1 MHEILVVFHVL
12 VCLALIGFVLIQ
24 HGKGA
29 DAGAAFGSGASATVF
44 GAQGSGNFLS
54 RITAILATLFFLTS
68 LTLAYFV
75 GQRLE
80 KSSVMDSLS
89 LPMPPK
95 KEEVVPAQT
104 PPPTDLPPVSDLPPV
119 QNSSPDSTVPKP
131 APLPNQGTNQSAP
144 SAAPTAPPIQA
155 TPPAEA
161 PVAPESTP
169 SQ

>member
-1 MHEILVVFHVL
+1 MHEILIVFHVL
-12 VCLALIGFVLIQ
+12 VCIALIGFVLIQ

-54 RITAILATLFFLTS
+54 RITAILAALFFLTS

-80 KSSVMDSLS
+80 KSSVMDNLPLS
-89 LPMPPK
+89 LPTK
-95 KEEVVPAQT
+95 KEEIAPAQT
-104 PPPTDLPPVSDLPPV
+104 PPPTDLPPISDLPPV
-119 QNSSPDSTVPKP
+119 QKASPDSTAPKP
-131 APLPNQGTNQSAP
+131 VSPPTQGTSQSLP
-144 SAAPTAPPIQA
+144 SEGTVIPPVQT
-155 TPPAEA
+155 TPPAEP
-161 PVAPESTP
+161 PVAPEPTP